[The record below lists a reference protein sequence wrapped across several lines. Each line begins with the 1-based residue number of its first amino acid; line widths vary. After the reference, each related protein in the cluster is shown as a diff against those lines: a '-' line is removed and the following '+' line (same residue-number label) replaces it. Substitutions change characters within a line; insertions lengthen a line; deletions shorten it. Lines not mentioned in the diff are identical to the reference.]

1 MRCYGIPSN
10 NEMRKAMWDIID
22 FCQKYLKIDY
32 LDALD
37 KNPHDL
43 AYKLRWKVK
52 ELERV
57 YCVKE

>member
-1 MRCYGIPSN
+1 
-10 NEMRKAMWDIID
+10 MWDIID